1 MCEILCYFPGERERS
16 LKMAEDEND
25 VTSKEKVKPLL
36 MYEYL
41 HRLGDKQKEVMEKF
55 YKAALDPCAG
65 TSTGVKSVRCEDELS
80 YFGCSFLSPSDDSS
94 HQYTTDRGGQD
105 PFNPNMVGPKCC
117 EYCKADT
124 TLECDPDKCDR
135 PKLYFLKK
143 RPPFDTTDEE
153 WTSDGYALR
162 DLRYLNGVKNAT
174 FQNSADT
181 RTSGNV
187 PERSDR
193 GSFSRFFTTDA

>member
-1 MCEILCYFPGERERS
+1 MFRLRGERESS
-16 LKMAEDEND
+16 LKMPEAEND
-25 VTSKEKVKPLL
+25 VSSEEKVKPLL

-41 HRLGDKQKEVMEKF
+41 HRLGDKQKEAMEKF
-55 YKAALDPCAG
+55 YKAALEPCG
-65 TSTGVKSVRCEDELS
+65 TSTGIKTVRCEDELS

-94 HQYTTDRGGQD
+94 NQYTTDRGGQD

-117 EYCKADT
+117 EYCKAAT

-162 DLRYLNGVKNAT
+162 DMGYLKRVKNAT
-174 FQNSADT
+174 FQNSTGT
-181 RTSGNV
+181 RISGNV
-187 PERSDR
+187 PERTDR
-193 GSFSRFFTTDA
+193 GSFSSFFKTEA